1 MTVLAAIAFATFLLE
16 NDYFVA
22 LNKRFHNLG
31 VHFASFYGGCTDFHV
46 AVGVQ
51 QEDFVES
58 NGIAFLYIADV
69 VDIQKL
75 AGFGLELQS
84 LDFYDSVHFVVFCAL
99 VYPLGGLRRE
109 ALKQP
114 WRYDSV
120 LRLQNYKIFLS
131 SASLLTSFFTVNQ
144 NISRFCVSFIIGR
157 TLTTALN
164 SLTFLNLRFLLILQ
178 RKLGAM
184 ENARGRFAP
193 SPTGRM
199 HLGNVWAALLSYLS
213 VKAKGGTWILR
224 HEDLDPQRSK
234 MEYARQIEDDL
245 LWLGLQWDEGGL
257 DDVGPH
263 APYCQSRRT
272 EHYAA
277 LFEELR
283 RKGMLYPCHCRRA
296 DLLAA
301 SAPHASDG
309 TPVYA
314 GTCRPETMPKLSSP
328 EELIGSA
335 VRLWVRDVDVEVDDM
350 LFGKKSFPM
359 DSESGDFVVR
369 RADGTYAYQL
379 AVVADDMAM
388 GVTEV
393 VRGCDLLSS
402 AARQIYLYGLLGHV
416 APKYG
421 HIPLLCNEAGQRLS
435 KRDRSL
441 SMEELRKHY
450 SPRQIIGRL
459 AFMSGLSD
467 KPEDISP
474 QEFIPLFSWHRL
486 SVIES
491 LIL

>member
-1 MTVLAAIAFATFLLE
+1 
-16 NDYFVA
+16 
-22 LNKRFHNLG
+22 
-31 VHFASFYGGCTDFHV
+31 
-46 AVGVQ
+46 
-51 QEDFVES
+51 
-58 NGIAFLYIADV
+58 
-69 VDIQKL
+69 
-75 AGFGLELQS
+75 
-84 LDFYDSVHFVVFCAL
+84 
-99 VYPLGGLRRE
+99 
-109 ALKQP
+109 
-114 WRYDSV
+114 
-120 LRLQNYKIFLS
+120 
-131 SASLLTSFFTVNQ
+131 
-144 NISRFCVSFIIGR
+144 
-157 TLTTALN
+157 
-164 SLTFLNLRFLLILQ
+164 
-178 RKLGAM
+178 
-184 ENARGRFAP
+184 
-193 SPTGRM
+193 
-199 HLGNVWAALLSYLS
+199 
-213 VKAKGGTWILR
+213 
-224 HEDLDPQRSK
+224 
-234 MEYARQIEDDL
+234 
-245 LWLGLQWDEGGL
+245 
-257 DDVGPH
+257 
-263 APYCQSRRT
+263 
-272 EHYAA
+272 
-277 LFEELR
+277 
-283 RKGMLYPCHCRRA
+283 
-296 DLLAA
+296 
-301 SAPHASDG
+301 
-309 TPVYA
+309 
-314 GTCRPETMPKLSSP
+314 MPKLSSP